1 MNRLEFIE
9 YVQENFNVSVEFI
22 RLLDNV
28 LYYAEIQ
35 GFEDDELYSY
45 LDLLLD
51 DTIGLTQQEIKQII
65 L

>member
-1 MNRLEFIE
+1 MNRLEFIK
-9 YVQENFNVSVEFI
+9 YVQENFDVSIEFI

-35 GFEDDELYSY
+35 GFEEDELYDY

-51 DTIGLTQQEIKQII
+51 STIGLTQPEIKQII